1 MLVSNLSGNVHQV
14 ESVCAVACAAMMLGR
29 LVRQLWTGGAP
40 RTCFR
45 DGYDRLLAVSTAVR
59 AVVFGRVG
67 SQYSVHKRKQSI
79 RLAMARRSYQL
90 FCATALGMLI
100 FPTFFA
106 PEPLFVPPSDDG
118 RPYVGPRR
126 LHYAFTWVVIVAV
139 NVFPS
144 LLTPSRLHVWYS
156 LVSFSHAM
164 TVSPLMQFSGAI
176 GPLKVQIFHGCLMY
190 CMVDLN
196 LPANLFW
203 TTICYLSAS
212 TTVLAG
218 ESEPVPTVPTVPT
231 RPNSSQPSPSEP
243 IGMCYP
249 DQKIIHD
256 VLHDWISAVVLLV
269 IIHFVFSLVVNSL
282 LEGQAVR
289 SELRAARSTLAGV
302 CDAMVELDV
311 NLMLKGPS
319 EQLSALLMH
328 SQPRSLAGV
337 SVSSFLATEADREK
351 FTKEVTSNTV
361 HDDICT
367 AFQVKLR
374 DNLGINVSV
383 EVFSV
388 RFSSSDENE
397 SYLVGFREFADLAP
411 SRRTQPIVTTKPSSE
426 MTVDVQSKLQSYE
439 TEHDDVGTKSEV
451 ESSASTSIPEVA
463 VWVDGMSPEL
473 TMLRCTTAFEMLV
486 GSSWA
491 HICATQRTLLPC
503 TRPDQR
509 NDLKWWVRHACEEST
524 RLELPAVDGVSFR
537 FSKQHHRMR
546 FAIENSLRVSVDPPG
561 GEDWTEGLDRP
572 SCVVKLVL
580 ENSKWIQDQRWTR
593 RVSAPVRS
601 HAPLSAGV
609 LESDGAGAAAAAALE
624 DAGNT
629 LTPPRLIDQAAQSV
643 VTSGP
648 RLEAPA
654 GAGASDSAQRSD
666 SMGSRATGG
675 GSISSL

>member
-1 MLVSNLSGNVHQV
+1 MIVPDLSDIVHQV
-14 ESVCAVACAAMMLGR
+14 ELICIAACAAMLLGR
-29 LVRQLWTGGAP
+29 LAWQLWTEGASRSWFP
-40 RTCFR
+40 
-45 DGYDRLLAVSTAVR
+45 DYYVRLLAFSTVVR
-59 AVVFGRVG
+59 TVILGKDG
-67 SQYSVHKRKQSI
+67 TQQSVHKRKQSI
-79 RLAMARRSYQL
+79 RLAMSRRSYQF
-90 FCATALGMLI
+90 FCVAAVGVVFPI
-100 FPTFFA
+100 FFFPA
-106 PEPLFVPPSDDG
+106 DD
-118 RPYVGPRR
+118 RPHTVPRR
-126 LHYAFTWVVIVAV
+126 LHYAFSGVIVVSV

-156 LVSFSHAM
+156 LLSLSHAM
-164 TVSPLMQFSGAI
+164 TLSPLLQFSGAI
-176 GPLKVQIFHGCLMY
+176 GPLKFQIFYDCLMY
-190 CMVDLN
+190 CMVDLS
-196 LPANLFW
+196 LPANVLW
-203 TTICYLSAS
+203 TTICYASAS
-212 TTVLAG
+212 YTVIAG
-218 ESEPVPTVPTVPT
+218 ESKPPKTPGGK
-231 RPNSSQPSPSEP
+231 P
-243 IGMCYP
+243 IGMKYP
-249 DQKIIHD
+249 DPKIIHD
-256 VLHDWISAVVLLV
+256 VVHDWILAVILLV
-269 IIHFVFSLVVNSL
+269 VIHVVFSIVVNSL
-282 LEGQAVR
+282 LEGQACR

>member
-1 MLVSNLSGNVHQV
+1 MIVPDLSDIVHQV
-14 ESVCAVACAAMMLGR
+14 ELICIAACAAMLLGR
-29 LVRQLWTGGAP
+29 LAWQLWTEGAS
-40 RTCFR
+40 RSWFH
-45 DGYDRLLAVSTAVR
+45 DYYVRLLAFSTVVR
-59 AVVFGRVG
+59 TVILGKDG
-67 SQYSVHKRKQSI
+67 TQQSVHKRKQSI
-79 RLAMARRSYQL
+79 RLAMSRRSYQF
-90 FCATALGMLI
+90 FCVAAVGVVFPI
-100 FPTFFA
+100 FFFPA
-106 PEPLFVPPSDDG
+106 DD
-118 RPYVGPRR
+118 RPHTVPRR
-126 LHYAFTWVVIVAV
+126 LHYAFSGVIIVSV

-156 LVSFSHAM
+156 LLSLSHAISL
-164 TVSPLMQFSGAI
+164 SPLLQFAESI
-176 GPLKVQIFHGCLMY
+176 SPLKFHIVYDCVMY
-190 CMVDLN
+190 CMIDFS

-203 TTICYLSAS
+203 TTLCYLSAVS
-212 TTVLAG
+212 TALAG
-218 ESEPVPTVPTVPT
+218 KSNGIPCHDPKTTNDVFLAW
-231 RPNSSQPSPSEP
+231 
-243 IGMCYP
+243 IGVVVSLVM
-249 DQKIIHD
+249 
-256 VLHDWISAVVLLV
+256 LHA
-269 IIHFVFSLVVNSL
+269 VFSMVVNAL
-282 LEGQAVR
+282 LEAQACR
-289 SELRAARSTLAGV
+289 SELRAAKSILAGV
-302 CDAMVELDV
+302 CDAVVELDAK
-311 NLMLKGPS
+311 LMLAWPS
-319 EQLSALLMH
+319 EQFAALLMH
-328 SQPRSLAGV
+328 SEPRSLAGV
-337 SVSSFLATEADREK
+337 SISSFLAAEADRDK
-351 FTKEVTSNTV
+351 FAEHVTSSTAC
-361 HDDICT
+361 DDFCT
-367 AFQVKLR
+367 AFHVKLR
-374 DNLGINVSV
+374 DTCGISVSV
-383 EVFSV
+383 EVFCV
-388 RFSSSDENE
+388 RFRSGDEKE
-397 SYLVGFREFADLAP
+397 SYLVGFREFADLPPPRTHPRVPTMP
-411 SRRTQPIVTTKPSSE
+411 SAE
-426 MTVDVQSKLQSYE
+426 MNMDVQSRGASHE
-439 TEHDDVGTKSEV
+439 TEHGDSGTNSEG
-451 ESSASTSIPEVA
+451 ESGVSSSISEVA
-463 VWVDGMSPEL
+463 VWVDGMSPGL

-654 GAGASDSAQRSD
+654 GAGASPPEADSAQRSD
-666 SMGSRATGG
+666 SKGSRATGG